1 MKARELEGG
10 ATREKPRHS
19 LFRCLEDK
27 EERAGRADP
36 CVCVCVSS
44 CINNRNGAL
53 PEGPLPFQSL
63 IREKDTTHY
72 TEYMINVY
80 IQGTYRV
87 GTIGVGGVGY
97 IDPLPRYRETVAPS
111 STAG

>member
-1 MKARELEGG
+1 MRARELEGG
-10 ATREKPRHS
+10 ATRETPRHS

-53 PEGPLPFQSL
+53 PEGPLPFQSIL
-63 IREKDTTHY
+63 IFDAQELILSLFGARVFDL
-72 TEYMINVY
+72 NVEM
-80 IQGTYRV
+80 
-87 GTIGVGGVGY
+87 
-97 IDPLPRYRETVAPS
+97 LPNT
-111 STAG
+111 